1 MKVDL
6 NMLPISKF
14 WGILEWCIDNDIDT
28 DKCVELIGACGVSP
42 VPDIEWSLEIPEKY
56 ITWFILKWL

>member
-14 WGILEWCIDNDIDT
+14 WGILEWCVDNDIDT
-28 DKCVELIGACGVSP
+28 DKCVELIGADRKSTRLN
-42 VPDIEWSLEIPEKY
+42 SSH
-56 ITWFILKWL
+56 